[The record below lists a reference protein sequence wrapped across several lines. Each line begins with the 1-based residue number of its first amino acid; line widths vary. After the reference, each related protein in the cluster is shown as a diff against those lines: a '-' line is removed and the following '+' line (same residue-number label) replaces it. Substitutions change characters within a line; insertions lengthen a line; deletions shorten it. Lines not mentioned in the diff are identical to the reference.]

1 MYRPLP
7 TEITVGKSSIQGSG
21 LIAACDITANT
32 ELGISHVRDSRFL
45 DGYIRT
51 PLGGFINHSENP
63 NCCVYEFN
71 DFLKIKTVKNITKGE
86 ELTIYYTLYKVTKG
100 M

>member
-7 TEITVGKSSIQGSG
+7 IEITVGKSNIQGNG
-21 LIAACDITANT
+21 LIAVCNIAANI
-32 ELGISHVRDSRFL
+32 ELGISHIKDNRFL

-63 NCCVYEFN
+63 NCCIYEVDN
-71 DFLKIKTVKNITKGE
+71 VLKIKTIKNISKGE
-86 ELTIYYTLYKVTKG
+86 ELTIYYTLYRVN
-100 M
+100 

>member
-7 TEITVGKSSIQGSG
+7 IEITVGKSNIQGNG
-21 LIAACDITANT
+21 LIAVCDITANT
-32 ELGISHVRDSRFL
+32 ELGISHIKDNRFL

-63 NCCVYEFN
+63 NCCVYEVN
-71 DFLKIKTVKNITKGE
+71 DVLKIKTIKNILKGE
-86 ELTIYYTLYKVTKG
+86 ELTIYYTLYRVK
-100 M
+100 